1 MHSAKIRADIYLLIT
16 AIIWGFSFVSQRMG
30 MDSMQPYGFNA
41 VRFLLAA
48 LSLIPVIWLMRNT
61 AIEKAH
67 KQDNI
72 ASLLKAGFI
81 CGLFLFAG
89 SSLQQIGI
97 QYTTAGK
104 AAFITGLYL
113 VLVPILGIY
122 FLSEKTAMLTWL
134 GAGLA
139 VIGLYF
145 LSITSSLSV
154 NKGDVLELIGS
165 LFWAGHVLAVFH
177 WGRHFSPLKLSFV
190 QIVVCMTFSF
200 IAAFGFE
207 TLLWS
212 QIRATIG
219 PLLFAGI
226 GSVGIAYTLQILGQR
241 VAPPAHAA
249 VLLSMETVFAAFGGW
264 LFLTE
269 VLTARELFGCLL
281 MLAGMLLSQS
291 GSWKKPAQVNG

>member
-1 MHSAKIRADIYLLIT
+1 MKTEKIRADIYLLIT

-30 MDSMQPYGFNA
+30 METMQPYGFNA

-48 LSLIPVIWLMRNT
+48 LSLLPVIWLMRNSE
-61 AIEKAH
+61 IERAH
-67 KQDNI
+67 KDDSV
-72 ASLLKAGFI
+72 ASLMKAGVV

-104 AAFITGLYL
+104 AAFITGLYV

-122 FLSEKTAMLTWL
+122 FLGEKTAFLTWV

-145 LSITSSLSV
+145 LSINAAFDI

-177 WGRHFSPLKLSFV
+177 WGRHLSPFKLSFV
-190 QIVVCMTFSF
+190 QITVCMVLSF
-200 IAAFGFE
+200 IAAFNFE
-207 TLLWS
+207 ILLWS
-212 QIRATIG
+212 QISVTIG

-226 GSVGIAYTLQILGQR
+226 GSVGIAFTLQILGQR

-249 VLLSMETVFAAFGGW
+249 VLLSMETVFAAIGGW
-264 LFLTE
+264 LFLQE
-269 VLTARELFGCLL
+269 FLNERELFGCLL
-281 MLAGMLLSQS
+281 MLGGMLLSQS
-291 GSWKKPAQVNG
+291 DTFRKAAVAS